1 MSKTKYISIS
11 EFAKRIGISRQKV
24 NYAANNGKFE
34 FKKINGKKVVE
45 PKSAK
50 KQWDANKTETASKKN
65 PSGKSKHKEDK
76 SAEPPRYLGLTTA
89 DAERQEKVYKARLSE
104 LKYNEQAGKLVDAEL
119 VKKEAFQS
127 SRRARDAIMRIPM
140 RMSHEFAAE
149 TDPHK
154 LEIMLA
160 KALQKALE
168 DYIKKEGK
176 NEFF

>member
-1 MSKTKYISIS
+1 MAPKKYVTLA
-11 EFAKRIGISRQKV
+11 EFARLINISYTQVK
-24 NYAANNGKFE
+24 YAANKGKFKC
-34 FKKINGKKVVE
+34 KKRGRAKVVHPE
-45 PKSAK
+45 TAK

-154 LEIMLA
+154 LEIMLT

-176 NEFF
+176 K